1 MISPDRLLVAEIE
14 DKAVLDAA
22 IVANSRAVEHCEMSR
37 DGTLIAWTE
46 ELGHDDVVR
55 SIRCLARMRSTKQ
68 KRPRLVRGLFFRD
81 RFSAGFGRAIAQCL
95 TGAGELFGCLVG
107 HNGEVLGLLA
117 VPDFAKSLGSHAA
130 LEQFP
135 YRRGPARH
143 SPCKTPSIDD
153 PQFLVRK
160 HDLEPLASA
169 EFTHKYSLLERNNPI
184 ISSLLFILINLVF
197 GVWQLELQ
205 RCPIHM

>member
-1 MISPDRLLVAEIE
+1 MRKGPDWFGAF
-14 DKAVLDAA
+14 
-22 IVANSRAVEHCEMSR
+22 CF
-37 DGTLIAWTE
+37 
-46 ELGHDDVVR
+46 
-55 SIRCLARMRSTKQ
+55 C
-68 KRPRLVRGLFFRD
+68 D
-81 RFSAGFGRAIAQCL
+81 RFAGFTA
-95 TGAGELFGCLVG
+95 GASELFGCLVG

-143 SPCKTPSIDD
+143 SPRKTPGIDD

-169 EFTHKYSLLERNNPI
+169 EFTQLSLP
-184 ISSLLFILINLVF
+184 
-197 GVWQLELQ
+197 
-205 RCPIHM
+205 